1 MSPNT
6 GVVPPRRA
14 LNHLLTIVIFIC
26 ASSSLV
32 SAKTS
37 VPEKPSQEEISVLKR
52 AVVIVTTFDSRGKPL
67 LQGSGFFIE
76 TDCVVTNMHVIKA
89 ASSIRISTFGG
100 KTGTVKKVIAANEK
114 TDLALLQVES
124 SLADAV
130 LQVEDT
136 PPVEGD
142 AIIVLG
148 NPQGS
153 PWKVTRGRI
162 GPFWQFA
169 GFSGRLQITA
179 EIFRGSSG
187 GPVVNE
193 HGRVIGVAAMH
204 LDGGYDLN
212 FAVPAENLRAI
223 QASTSATSHY
233 LNATRD

>member
-1 MSPNT
+1 VSPNT
-6 GVVPPRRA
+6 RSIQPRRA
-14 LNHLLTIVIFIC
+14 LNLLLTLVILLG
-26 ASSSLV
+26 ASSSAV
-32 SAKTS
+32 SAKT
-37 VPEKPSQEEISVLKR
+37 PAAEKPSPQEISVLKR

-89 ASSIRISTFGG
+89 ASSIRISTFEG
-100 KTGTVKKVIAANEK
+100 KTGIVRKVIAANEK

-124 SLADAV
+124 SLAAAV
-130 LQVEDT
+130 LQVEAA
-136 PPVEGD
+136 PPVEGE

-162 GPFWQFA
+162 ASFWQFA
-169 GFSGRLQITA
+169 GSGGRLQITA

-193 HGRVIGVAAMH
+193 HGRVIGIAAMH
-204 LDGGYDLN
+204 LAGGDDVN
-212 FAVPAENLRAI
+212 FAIPAENLRAI
-223 QASTSATSHY
+223 QASTSAANQHTT
-233 LNATRD
+233 ATGN